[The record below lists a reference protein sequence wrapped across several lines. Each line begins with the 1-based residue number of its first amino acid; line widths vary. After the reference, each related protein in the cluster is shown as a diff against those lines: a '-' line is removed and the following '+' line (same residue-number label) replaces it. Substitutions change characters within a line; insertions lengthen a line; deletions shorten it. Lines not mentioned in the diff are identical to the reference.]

1 MSKLKIYTRLFREGV
16 IFAIGALVTN
26 RLRTML
32 SLLGVTIG
40 IFLIISIFT
49 LVDSLESNIRT
60 SLASVGEDMVYIEK
74 MPWAPEPGDE
84 TYEWWRYFQ
93 RPSVTYDEAQSLKER
108 MSTASDITFFGEAKR
123 DVENGRNSVSNA
135 SVSAVSVGYQNFISV
150 GIGEGRNFTE
160 TELKSNMRLCILGYE
175 VADQLFPSFSPL
187 GKTVKIAGFKAT
199 VVGVLV
205 KEGESL
211 IGRGADESIMIPV
224 KFGSMVMN
232 IDRANTQIAMNPKE
246 FVEQEVMLNEAR
258 FQLRKLRK
266 LRPQEKNNFAVN
278 RASMLNNGMTEIF
291 DILTLAG
298 LLIGGFSILVGGFS
312 IANIMFVS
320 VRERTHIIGIQ
331 KALGAK
337 KDFILFQFLFESV
350 FLCALGGVIGLFIIW
365 LGTFAVNA
373 FTDFELILTFKNV
386 LIGMG
391 FAIGIGLVSGIVPA
405 SLAAKMEPVEAIR
418 ANV

>member
-1 MSKLKIYTRLFREGV
+1 L
-16 IFAIGALVTN
+16 
-26 RLRTML
+26 L

-49 LVDSLESNIRT
+49 LVDSLETNIRT
-60 SLASVGEDMVYIEK
+60 SLASVGDDIAYIEK

-93 RPSVTYDEAQSLKER
+93 RPNASFDEAQSLKER
-108 MSTASDITFFGEAKR
+108 MSTASDVVFFGKA
-123 DVENGRNSVSNA
+123 NRNIEYGKNAVSNA
-135 SVSAVSVGYQNFISV
+135 AINVISEGYENFLSV
-150 GIGEGRNFTE
+150 GIEEGRNFTSAE
-160 TELKSNMRLCILGYE
+160 IKSNVRMCILGFDIAE
-175 VADQLFPSFSPL
+175 QLFPNSNPV
-187 GKTVKIAGFKAT
+187 GKLVKIAGFKAT
-199 VVGVLV
+199 VIGVLA

-211 IGRGADESIMIPV
+211 IGKGVDEWVIVPI
-224 KFGSMVMN
+224 KFGSTLMN
-232 IDRANTQIAMNPKE
+232 IRNANAAIAIKPKE
-246 FVEQEVMLNEAR
+246 FVEQEVMLNELT

-266 LRPQEKNNFAVN
+266 LRPAEKNNFAIN
-278 RASMLNNGMTEIF
+278 RTSMLNNGMAEIF
-291 DILTLAG
+291 DILTVAG

-320 VRERTHIIGIQ
+320 VRERTSIIGIQ

-337 KDFILFQFLFESV
+337 RDFILFQFLFESV
-350 FLCALGGVIGLFIIW
+350 FLCALGGVIGLLFIW
-365 LGTFAVNA
+365 LGTFAVNG

-386 LIGMG
+386 LIGMA

-418 ANV
+418 TNV

>member
-16 IFAIGALVTN
+16 LFAIGALVAN
-26 RLRTML
+26 RLRTLL

-49 LVDSLESNIRT
+49 LVDSLETNIRT
-60 SLASVGEDMVYIEK
+60 SLASVGDDIAYIEK

-93 RPSVTYDEAQSLKER
+93 RPNVTYDEAKTLKER
-108 MSTASDITFFGEAKR
+108 MSTAADVVFFGR
-123 DVENGRNSVSNA
+123 VNRNIEYGKNAVSNA
-135 SVSAVSVGYQNFISV
+135 TVNVSSEGYENFLSV
-150 GIGEGRNFTE
+150 GIEEGRNFTIAE
-160 TELKSNMRLCILGYE
+160 IKSNMRLCILGYDVSE
-175 VADQLFPSFSPL
+175 QLFPNSNPI
-187 GKTVKIAGFKAT
+187 GKTVKLAGFKAR
-199 VVGVLV
+199 VIGVLE
-205 KEGESL
+205 KEGESI
-211 IGRGADESIMIPV
+211 IGKGVDEWVIIPV

-232 IDRANTQIAMNPKE
+232 MRNSNAAIAIKPKE
-246 FVEQEVMLNEAR
+246 FVEQEVMINELT

-266 LRPQEKNNFAVN
+266 LRPAEKNNFAIN
-278 RASMLNNGMTEIF
+278 RSSMLNNGMDEIF
-291 DILTLAG
+291 GILTIAG

-350 FLCALGGVIGLFIIW
+350 SLCALGGAIGLLFIW
-365 LGTFAVNA
+365 LGTFAVNG